1 MGLSVEDFNAGRGGK
16 APVALRL
23 PGLRVICAVLL

>member
-1 MGLSVEDFNAGRGGK
+1 MPKVVEKR
-16 APVALRL
+16 PVALRL